1 MANKNPQVKEKKPN
15 IFKRLG
21 AFLSKSWSEF
31 KKVSWPTFSAT
42 LKNTGIVLLV
52 VVVFTVVIGASDL
65 LFSWLLKLLTK
76 GA

>member
-21 AFLSKSWSEF
+21 AFLGKSWSEF
-31 KKVSWPTFSAT
+31 KKVSWLTFSAT